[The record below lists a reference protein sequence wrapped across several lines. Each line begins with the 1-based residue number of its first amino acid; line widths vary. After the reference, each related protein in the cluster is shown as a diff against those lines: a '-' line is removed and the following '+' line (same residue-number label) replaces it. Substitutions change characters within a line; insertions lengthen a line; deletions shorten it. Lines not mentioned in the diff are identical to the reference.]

1 VTTDR
6 FLVFTSN
13 IFAIMGLRS
22 MFFLLGSAIDKFVYL
37 KPALAL
43 VLLFVGVKML
53 LAGYIEV
60 PTMISLGAVLG
71 IFGVALLASLWREWR
86 EAARDQASR

>member
-1 VTTDR
+1 
-6 FLVFTSN
+6 
-13 IFAIMGLRS
+13 
-22 MFFLLGSAIDKFVYL
+22 
-37 KPALAL
+37 

-60 PTMISLGAVLG
+60 PTMTSLGAVLG